1 MHAEGGDAVTGQ
13 RSEDVRFRVSRV
25 SEWSDEVPPCP
36 EAYQGTYTEHR
47 YCTLPLSQ
55 AMKAA
60 NTEWFRRLANHR
72 PAPGGSV
79 ADALDQPCWFVD
91 IGSLADLEAFVGRHG
106 HVIVDWRSDGPTIDI
121 YDGYRE

>member
-1 MHAEGGDAVTGQ
+1 MTTPENAPPMSDSTA
-13 RSEDVRFRVSRV
+13 FRVSRV
-25 SEWSDEVPPCP
+25 SVWSDEVPPCP
-36 EAYQGTYTEHR
+36 EARQGTYTEHR

-60 NTEWFRRLANHR
+60 QTEWFRKLTNHR

-79 ADALDQPCWFVD
+79 ADALDVPCWFVD
-91 IGSLADLEAFVGRHG
+91 IPDLAALEAFIRRHG
-106 HVIVDWRSDGPTIDI
+106 QVVLDWPSDGPVIQI